1 MHDSAGAP
9 SRLQANVEPDSLEL
23 NSKVASVEPVDA
35 GGAVVIVVSGGVV
48 SVGGAPSRSSRL

>member
-1 MHDSAGAP
+1 M
-9 SRLQANVEPDSLEL
+9 NVEPDSLEL
-23 NSKVASVEPVDA
+23 NSNVASVEPVDA